1 MTSARTLF
9 MASTLI
15 FWNAVGYYAVRC
27 PTKPVCETAPATL
40 PGSRTVTAIELAT
53 HATADDCWVAID
65 GKVYSIAPFQD
76 AHPGDTD
83 LMKKYCG
90 KQASG
95 PYAAKESGKDKGKR
109 HSPRADE
116 FLEDYLV
123 GKFVDK

>member
-1 MTSARTLF
+1 MISARTLF

-27 PTKPVCETAPATL
+27 QNTPASAALPVQTPA
-40 PGSRTVTAIELAT
+40 GRSVTMDELAK
-53 HATADDCWVAID
+53 HASADDCWVVID
-65 GKVYSIAPFQD
+65 GKVYGIASFQD

-90 KQASG
+90 KEASG
-95 PYAAKESGKDKGKR
+95 PYAVKESGKDKGKR

-116 FLEDYLV
+116 FLEEYLIGNLV
-123 GKFVDK
+123 RK